1 MSIVRA
7 NGLDFD
13 IIDAGAGDPA
23 FVLIHGLSCD
33 ASAWAPQVEDL
44 SRDHRC
50 VAISL
55 RGRGHTPALPPFDV
69 EQQADDVA
77 AVLDALGVASAI
89 VAGHSLGGLVAL
101 FLNARRPDLVRAL
114 VIGDSPVSPRGLNGE
129 ALVAGIREAGSSKPL
144 EPLVES
150 FWADDTTPALR
161 EQVRAMMLGC
171 PPDVTAGMLSLSVSG
186 ERLAELV
193 SLADKKPFMA
203 IWAARPLGDPAWL
216 RDRTAFVRQEPVAGA
231 GHFFQL
237 EKPAVTNALLR
248 AFLDDVERDPR
259 VSSE

>member
-1 MSIVRA
+1 MTSVHA

-13 IIDAGAGDPA
+13 VVDTGGGNPA
-23 FVLIHGLSCD
+23 FVFVHGLACD
-33 ASAWAPQVEDL
+33 ATAWAAQVEDL

-55 RGRGHTPALPPFDV
+55 RGRGNTPAVPPFDV
-69 EQQADDVA
+69 HQQAADVA
-77 AVLDALGVASAI
+77 AVLDALAVSSAV

-101 FLNARRPDLVRAL
+101 LLNELRPDLVRAL
-114 VIGDSPVSPRGLNGE
+114 VVGDSPVGPRGLSGGP
-129 ALVAGIREAGSSKPL
+129 LVARLQESGSSAPL

-150 FWADDTTPALR
+150 FWAEATTSAVQD
-161 EQVRAMMLGC
+161 QVRSMMLHC
-171 PPDVTAGMLSLSVSG
+171 PPAVTAGMLSVPVPG
-186 ERLAELV
+186 DRVAELV
-193 SLADKKPFMA
+193 SLADRKPFMA
-203 IWAARPLGDPAWL
+203 IWAGKPLGDPAWL
-216 RDRTAFVRQEPVAGA
+216 RERTMFLRQEPIAGA

-259 VSSE
+259 PPV